1 VLAIVKGLEMNRFF
15 SVLQKMDRTGKRTPT
30 LNMAIPKFIVDE
42 QALTDLDRQT
52 LELVL
57 DKPELPGDSDQEVSQ
72 AKTRAKKGR
81 TEDRTVIDASRYINE
96 RVVAFHKFDTVEAEQ
111 YRKLYV
117 EIVHARRTREIQTL
131 LLTSALAG
139 EGKSIS
145 ALNLAITSAAAGDQH
160 GVLLVDTD
168 LRKPSIHT
176 YLGIRTRCGLSDYL
190 LGDTEYSQI
199 FFKTQIPGLTIIPA
213 GRRVSNPTTLLAS
226 TRMGQLFRDIKSQKQ
241 YSSII
246 LDSSPV
252 LLTSEPKILLQ
263 YVDTTIL
270 VVRAQKTPAE
280 IIAQTI
286 KILGEENILGC
297 VLNGVTFSDFSLYNY
312 YYNESYYHHGKTNN
326 SKALPAA
333 LSDRE
338 GYETTH
344 GDG

>member
-1 VLAIVKGLEMNRFF
+1 MNKFF

-30 LNMAIPKFIVDE
+30 PNMEIPKFIVDE

-52 LELVL
+52 IELVL
-57 DKPELPGDSDQEVSQ
+57 DKPELPDGSEQGVSG
-72 AKTRAKKGR
+72 AKARTQKGR
-81 TEDRTVIDASRYINE
+81 EEDRSILNSYRPIDE

-111 YRKLYV
+111 YRKLYI
-117 EIVHARRTREIQTL
+117 EIVHARRTRELQTL

-160 GVLLVDTD
+160 GILLIDAD
-168 LRKPSIHT
+168 LRKPSIPT
-176 YLGIRTRCGLSDYL
+176 YLGIHPRYGLSDYL
-190 LGDTEYSQI
+190 LGDTEYSHI
-199 FFKTQIPGLTIIPA
+199 FFKTQIPGLTIIAA

-226 TRMGQLFRDIKSQKQ
+226 TRMEQLFRDIKAQKQ

-252 LLTSEPKILLQ
+252 LLTSEAKVLLQ

-270 VVRAQKTPAE
+270 VVRAKKTSAE
-280 IIAQTI
+280 IILQTI
-286 KILGEENILGC
+286 KILGKENILGC

-312 YYNESYYHHGKTNN
+312 YYDENYYHHIPMNS
-326 SKALPAA
+326 SKALQAA
-333 LSDRE
+333 KSNRE
-338 GYETTH
+338 EYETILE
-344 GDG
+344 DG